1 MRPNTRELV
10 KRFTEIFDVP
20 EPVLE
25 IGALQVEGQEGY
37 GDIRPFFKRKSYL
50 AVDMREGPG
59 VDQVEN
65 FEQRTSFPDG
75 HFGTIISLD
84 TVEHVYD
91 IFHFTTEVNR
101 VLAPGGLL
109 LLVSVMYYPIHAHP
123 YDYWR
128 FTPETFRRLTAPIG
142 EPYILTQGEVD
153 FPHTVIAVVRKGGT
167 LTERE
172 KEQLHRAVTS
182 MPGTF
187 TGCAWEHPRETALRR
202 ELETMRAYHDQW
214 GRVSVSGFYDFTPEE
229 WKRDLSPSAFDPNLS
244 RWYYVSMCWKNSRW
258 LGNPIWQI
266 PTDLMALQEL
276 VSEIRPRVIVETGT
290 NRGGSALFFAS
301 LLRLLHGEG
310 RVYTMDVTITD
321 ETRRRIAESP
331 FRDMIRLFV
340 GSSTDPEIVRQVHTA
355 VRNEGGPVMVF
366 LDSDHSYAHVLN
378 EMRCY
383 HDLVTP
389 GSYLVVFDTITR
401 YLYDVPNG
409 NPAWFEDNPLRAVQQ
424 FLGERQDFIPDRDRE
439 RYMATFAPMGF
450 LRKSVPLQ
458 PGLWKA
464 TQSVLEPA
472 GEGGCIRCVTFE
484 GDKALWGGMLLG
496 SVRANQCDGSTL
508 PCRPGSSG
516 TVSLEVRGTANWRGI
531 RLVLNVI
538 DQQNRRLAEQI
549 IDLTDTWQPVTLT
562 VPTRPDS
569 THAAVQLVKVKTPAP
584 VIFEVRNIRIAL

>member
-10 KRFTEIFDVP
+10 RRFTEIFDVT
-20 EPVLE
+20 EPILE

-37 GDIRPFFKRKSYL
+37 GDVRPFFQGKSYL

-75 HFGTIISLD
+75 HFGTILSLD
-84 TVEHVYD
+84 TMEHVYD
-91 IFHFTTEVNR
+91 IFHFTHEINR

-142 EPYILTQGEVD
+142 EPLILTQGEAD

-167 LTERE
+167 LTDRE
-172 KEQLHRAVTS
+172 KEQMRRAVAG
-182 MPGTF
+182 MPDTF
-187 TGCAWEHPRETALRR
+187 TGCGWEHPRATALRR
-202 ELETMRAYHDQW
+202 ELETLRAYHDQW

-229 WKRDLSPSAFDPNLS
+229 WKRELSPSAFDPNLS
-244 RWYYVSMCWKNSRW
+244 RWFYVSMCWKNARW
-258 LGNPIWQI
+258 LGYPIWQI

-276 VSEIRPRVIVETGT
+276 ISEIRPRVIVETGT

-301 LLRLLHGEG
+301 LLRLLHGDG

-321 ETRRRIAESP
+321 ETRKRIADSP
-331 FRDMIRLFV
+331 YSGMIRIFE
-340 GSSTDPEIVRQVHTA
+340 GSSTDPQIVQQVHAA
-355 VRNEGGPVMVF
+355 VRPEPGPVLVF
-366 LDSDHSYAHVLN
+366 LDSDHSYAHVLS
-378 EMRCY
+378 EMRSY

-401 YLYDVPNG
+401 YLYDVPHG
-409 NPAWFEDNPLRAVQQ
+409 NRAWFEDNPLRAVQQ
-424 FLGERQDFIPDRDRE
+424 FLGEQQDFIPDRSRE
-439 RYMATFAPMGF
+439 RYMASFAPMGF
-450 LRKSVPLQ
+450 LRKVLLRGPEQ
-458 PGLWKA
+458 WKA

-472 GEGGCIRCVTFE
+472 ADGRGIRCITFE

-496 SVRANQCDGSTL
+496 SVRTNQCDGTTL
-508 PCRPGSSG
+508 PCNAGGSG
-516 TVSLEVRGTANWRGI
+516 MVSLEVRGAANWQGI

-538 DQQNRRLAEQI
+538 DQHNRRLAEQL
-549 IDLTDTWQPVTLT
+549 IDLTDAWQPVLLT
-562 VPTRPDS
+562 VPFRPDS
-569 THAAVQLVKVKTPAP
+569 SHVAVQLVKVKTPAP